1 MAEQNEQ
8 NDFTITVNDKDF
20 KFNDLSDENK
30 ALVAHI
36 RDLEGQLSQVGF
48 RHEQLSASKNFFSDK
63 LVASLSESKEEA
75 SAEASAEASE

>member
-36 RDLEGQLSQVGF
+36 RDLEGQLNQVGF
-48 RHEQLSASKNFFSDK
+48 RHEQLSASKNFSQISWLHLCQSPK
-63 LVASLSESKEEA
+63 KKHQQKHP
-75 SAEASAEASE
+75 EASE

>member
-36 RDLEGQLSQVGF
+36 RDLEGQLNQVGF

-75 SAEASAEASE
+75 SAEASE